1 MGDSVLRN
9 VAQYRK
15 HGRSRVENNG
25 GSIPPL
31 ISMLYNKLKPEI
43 KRRLH
48 RNSNRY
54 AISIE
59 SIINTLKTKKY
70 YNDLT
75 IGEIKQMRSFGDV
88 WSTDHDQILFGECFF
103 NNLNKL

>member
-1 MGDSVLRN
+1 
-9 VAQYRK
+9 
-15 HGRSRVENNG
+15 
-25 GSIPPL
+25 
-31 ISMLYNKLKPEI
+31 MLYNKLKPEI

-48 RNSNRY
+48 RNSNQY

-59 SIINTLKTKKY
+59 SIINTLKSKRY

-75 IGEIKQMRSFGDV
+75 IGEIKQIRAFGDITN
-88 WSTDHDQILFGECFF
+88 TDILWGDTMF

>member
-1 MGDSVLRN
+1 
-9 VAQYRK
+9 
-15 HGRSRVENNG
+15 
-25 GSIPPL
+25 
-31 ISMLYNKLKPEI
+31 MLYNKLKPEI

-48 RNSNRY
+48 RNSNQY

-75 IGEIKQMRSFGDV
+75 IGEIKQLRAFGDV
-88 WSTDHDQILFGECFF
+88 MSTDVLWGESMF
-103 NNLNKL
+103 NDLNKL

>member
-1 MGDSVLRN
+1 
-9 VAQYRK
+9 
-15 HGRSRVENNG
+15 
-25 GSIPPL
+25 
-31 ISMLYNKLKPEI
+31 MLYNKLNPEI

-75 IGEIKQMRSFGDV
+75 IGEIKQLRAFGDITN
-88 WSTDHDQILFGECFF
+88 TDILWGETMF

>member
-1 MGDSVLRN
+1 
-9 VAQYRK
+9 
-15 HGRSRVENNG
+15 
-25 GSIPPL
+25 
-31 ISMLYNKLKPEI
+31 MLYNKLKPEI

-48 RNSNRY
+48 KNRNRY

-59 SIINTLKTKKY
+59 SIMNTLKTKKY

-75 IGEIKQMRSFGDV
+75 IGEIKHMRWFGDV
-88 WSTDHDQILFGECFF
+88 WSTEHVDLLFGECFF

>member
-1 MGDSVLRN
+1 
-9 VAQYRK
+9 
-15 HGRSRVENNG
+15 
-25 GSIPPL
+25 
-31 ISMLYNKLKPEI
+31 MLYNKLKPEI

-59 SIINTLKTKKY
+59 SIIKSLKTKKY

-75 IGEIKQMRSFGDV
+75 IGEIKQLRAFGDITN
-88 WSTDHDQILFGECFF
+88 TDILWGETMF

>member
-1 MGDSVLRN
+1 
-9 VAQYRK
+9 
-15 HGRSRVENNG
+15 
-25 GSIPPL
+25 
-31 ISMLYNKLKPEI
+31 MLYNKLKPEI

-48 RNSNRY
+48 RNSNQY

-59 SIINTLKTKKY
+59 SIIKSLKTKRY

-75 IGEIKQMRSFGDV
+75 MGEIKQIRSFGDV
-88 WSTDHDQILFGECFF
+88 WSTDHDEILFGECFF

>member
-1 MGDSVLRN
+1 
-9 VAQYRK
+9 
-15 HGRSRVENNG
+15 
-25 GSIPPL
+25 
-31 ISMLYNKLKPEI
+31 MLYNKLKPEI

-48 RNSNRY
+48 RNSNQY

-75 IGEIKQMRSFGDV
+75 IGEIKQLRAFGDITN
-88 WSTDHDQILFGECFF
+88 TDILWGETMS

>member
-1 MGDSVLRN
+1 
-9 VAQYRK
+9 
-15 HGRSRVENNG
+15 
-25 GSIPPL
+25 
-31 ISMLYNKLKPEI
+31 MLYNKLKPEI

-59 SIINTLKTKKY
+59 SIMNTLKTKKY

-75 IGEIKQMRSFGDV
+75 MGEIKNF
-88 WSTDHDQILFGECFF
+88 
-103 NNLNKL
+103 

>member
-1 MGDSVLRN
+1 
-9 VAQYRK
+9 
-15 HGRSRVENNG
+15 
-25 GSIPPL
+25 
-31 ISMLYNKLKPEI
+31 MLYNKLKQEI

-48 RNSNRY
+48 RNSNQY

-75 IGEIKQMRSFGDV
+75 IGEIKQLRAFGDITN
-88 WSTDHDQILFGECFF
+88 TDILWGETMF